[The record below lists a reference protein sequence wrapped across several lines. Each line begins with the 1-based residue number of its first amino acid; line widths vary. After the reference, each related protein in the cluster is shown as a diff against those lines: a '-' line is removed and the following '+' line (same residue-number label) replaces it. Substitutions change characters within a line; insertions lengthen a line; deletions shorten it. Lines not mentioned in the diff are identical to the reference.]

1 MSLCQSL
8 RQYVFVH
15 AAIVEGAV
23 MVVDEERK
31 LASAKARAEVLE
43 EQPARKDEDGDVLM
57 STVDVVA
64 VRRSST
70 TSLSS
75 GKRFASF
82 RRTASELLAW
92 TGSHF
97 HP

>member
-1 MSLCQSL
+1 L

-15 AAIVEGAV
+15 AAIVEGAL

-43 EQPARKDEDGDVLM
+43 EQPASKDEDGDVLM

-75 GKRFASF
+75 GKRFASVSF

-92 TGSHF
+92 TGGHF